1 MSSRG
6 TTLRTPLRAAL
17 STGSLCIFDGA
28 VGELQP
34 HGVDAADKS
43 EELLRWIASIHSR
56 RTLWF
61 PLGSSDSPLVEVSA
75 DRDME
80 SNNRGDGVRV
90 FVSAGGAHRVDGA
103 GGEGGVGG
111 SGRASTFSCLALP
124 PRGGVRCASVPM
136 FNTVS
141 SAISRIYLEIF
152 EERVT
157 CLGIAP

>member
-43 EELLRWIASIHSR
+43 EESLRWIASIHSR

-111 SGRASTFSCLALP
+111 SGRASIWEPRSLAPKFSIWEPRSLP
-124 PRGGVRCASVPM
+124 KGSKRTWLPNFR
-136 FNTVS
+136 
-141 SAISRIYLEIF
+141 SAESKRSIS
-152 EERVT
+152 
-157 CLGIAP
+157 